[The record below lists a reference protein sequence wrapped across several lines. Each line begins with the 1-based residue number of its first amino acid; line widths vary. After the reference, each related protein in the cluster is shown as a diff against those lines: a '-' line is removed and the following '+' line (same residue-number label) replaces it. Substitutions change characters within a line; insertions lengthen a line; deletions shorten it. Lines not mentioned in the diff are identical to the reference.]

1 MANMG
6 FKRSLSSAGARAN
19 DSTTAFVN
27 NHVSRDWL
35 IGRIVNK
42 LNKMMKSDGITM
54 LRTSKN
60 STPQE
65 LLAAETQR
73 LEYLQSLTPE
83 RLAEVTKIG
92 TNSQHMMMY
101 AFKKGFFRVPNKTS
115 PQRGTKSPERSPQ
128 SRTRS
133 PPRLRQRVLQPGLNL
148 EDIKGLLKD
157 KIGGYNPKTKRRK
170 PKSKTRLNYK
180 R

>member
-19 DSTTAFVN
+19 DSTTSFVS

-35 IGRIVNK
+35 IDRIVNK

-92 TNSQHMMMY
+92 TNSQRMMY
-101 AFKKGFFRVPNKTS
+101 AFKNGFFRVPNKTS
-115 PQRGTKSPERSPQ
+115 PQRG
-128 SRTRS
+128 TRS

>member
-1 MANMG
+1 MANMSLQ
-6 FKRSLSSAGARAN
+6 RSLSSAGAKAN
-19 DSTTAFVN
+19 DRTTAFVSKP
-27 NHVSRDWL
+27 VSRDWL
-35 IGRIVNK
+35 IDRIVNK
-42 LNKMMKSDGITM
+42 LNKMMKTDGITM

-92 TNSQHMMMY
+92 TNSQRMMD
-101 AFKKGFFRVPNKTS
+101 AFKNGFFRDPNKTS
-115 PQRGTKSPERSPQ
+115 PQRG
-128 SRTRS
+128 TRS

-148 EDIKGLLKD
+148 EDIKGLLTG

>member
-1 MANMG
+1 MANMSLQ
-6 FKRSLSSAGARAN
+6 RSLSSAGAKAN
-19 DSTTAFVN
+19 DRTTAFVSKP
-27 NHVSRDWL
+27 VSRDWL
-35 IGRIVNK
+35 IDRIVNK
-42 LNKMMKSDGITM
+42 LNKMMKTDGITM

-92 TNSQHMMMY
+92 TNSQRMMD
-101 AFKKGFFRVPNKTS
+101 AFKNGFFRVPNKTS
-115 PQRGTKSPERSPQ
+115 PQRGTKRPERSPQ
-128 SRTRS
+128 SGTRS

-148 EDIKGLLKD
+148 EDIKGLLKG